1 MKLKELI
8 FGGGVKGSGGFSQGY
23 QGSIQEWLPIKNIID
38 GIVVTRD
45 IRFIKIL
52 EIMPINFYLKP
63 EAERRNI
70 ISAYAAFLKVAP
82 ASLQAQVITQK
93 ADMSTYTA
101 RMREYAANEES
112 EKCRAMIEDN
122 IDEIGA
128 LGAGDAIC
136 HRFFL
141 IFEYE
146 PQMKA
151 RQNTV
156 RAIAQRMAEE
166 ADTLRR
172 YLDMCGLEVLEP
184 RYSDNAVLELLYE
197 HICKQT
203 SRRVK
208 LPAGVY
214 DMATVVHGIYNT
226 EDYHG

>member
-1 MKLKELI
+1 MKLKEVI
-8 FGGGVKGSGGFSQGY
+8 FGGGVKASGGFSQGY
-23 QGSIQEWLPIKNIID
+23 RGSIQEWLPIKNIID

-45 IRFIKIL
+45 MRFIKIL

-112 EKCRAMIEDN
+112 ERCRAMIEDN

-128 LGAGDAIC
+128 LGAGNAIC

-166 ADTLRR
+166 AEHTSGVIWICADWR
-172 YLDMCGLEVLEP
+172 YWSRATVTMRFGA
-184 RYSDNAVLELLYE
+184 AVRTCLQADQPPG
-197 HICKQT
+197 KAA
-203 SRRVK
+203 R
-208 LPAGVY
+208 GVY